1 MAAVEEGLDD
11 LRKKRLAYF
20 GTFGKTDLLN
30 NHSATLNNNVANCPK
45 EPENCSEKQFD
56 KNYNLVDNQ
65 EYEAGLLPANFRRDE
80 TQFNNGETSHHDQH
94 FALSEKMAQNGTE
107 KDSETKME
115 YKHGDLNGLNM
126 TTFSEHGT
134 TPAVTIQKSSVKVN
148 RDFNLEYGSH
158 SDLPAELK
166 HTVQGM
172 SQKSNDLDAYNE
184 TVERL
189 IQATKEELL
198 GLKSN
203 DDIWKKFKKD
213 GFQDQHLSE
222 EASFVKNKLINDD
235 HERVKLG
242 DTTHSQSSG
251 KNSKADS
258 YDHPELLMNEK
269 ENKTTKISHTSFE
282 KPEISKYEPQLFS
295 GSQTQSQVQKSL
307 TSTKVEEIFNSRMF
321 PRQPEHAHDIQ
332 ESREFETVKETVGVQ
347 QSSDMTELGL
357 ATHRPDSDR
366 QEGLE
371 VEAEDLNL
379 GDTVTKEL
387 RTVLGEEKFREF
399 LAKAKRDIDDLHERS
414 SENSNSARR
423 DKTPRLIKDKTLVRS
438 MPPSQH
444 SNSNDSKSRRPRK
457 HDVITTPKK
466 EVQQFTTEPE
476 EAVQVNCS
484 ANFIPRLSD
493 GDAIENMIEEY
504 VLNKSEDKRKQS
516 DSKVLSKSSGENVDA
531 GVTENEKLVPTLDLN
546 DVNKQTSPR
555 PKLNRPKHEP
565 PTIYQDNKTNSVK
578 EVQERKGSGDVR
590 LRQSNYE
597 QVTVPRN
604 VAFSADEIYNQ
615 AYGLMYPGQSAAMKQ
630 HYLHGN
636 PVLQGDFGPM
646 QYVPYN
652 VPQTPTTPESQ
663 PVFQAFL
670 QGRHEPEVCRP
681 AINYEM
687 IAQYR
692 GIPARQLSFQGEG
705 TPVPHPPV
713 ESSNMSYDLPHTRH
727 QGMHQTMHIPH
738 PPTTP
743 TSVPV
748 SPEYFYPSHSTSDS
762 RGQTTLPACI
772 AHPKPIESVPHP
784 AVASASLN
792 LKYTTPLPATV
803 SAGTARI
810 PVSVTTQT
818 ANEDQ
823 TSPPPQTPTTS
834 NAEVQT
840 DREDYNVHETTDK
853 GR

>member
-20 GTFGKTDLLN
+20 QTFGKTDLLN
-30 NHSATLNNNVANCPK
+30 NHSTGLNNNIANCPK
-45 EPENCSEKQFD
+45 LPENYSEKHFD
-56 KNYNLVDNQ
+56 KNYNLVGNQ
-65 EYEAGLLPANFRRDE
+65 EYEAGLIPANVWKDD
-80 TQFNNGETSHHDQH
+80 TQFNNGETSHNDQH
-94 FALSEKMAQNGTE
+94 FALSEKMVQKRTE

-115 YKHGDLNGLNM
+115 YKHVDVNDLNM
-126 TTFSEHGT
+126 PTFSEHGGT
-134 TPAVTIQKSSVKVN
+134 SAVTVQESNVKVN
-148 RDFNLEYGSH
+148 RDSNLEYGSH
-158 SDLPAELK
+158 SDLPAKLK
-166 HTVQGM
+166 HTVQEM

-213 GFQDQHLSE
+213 GFQGQHLSE
-222 EASFVKNKLINDD
+222 EASFVKNKLINED

-242 DTTHSQSSG
+242 G
-251 KNSKADS
+251 EKSKTDS
-258 YDHPELLMNEK
+258 YDDPELLMNEK
-269 ENKTTKISHTSFE
+269 ENKTSKISHTSFE
-282 KPEISKYEPQLFS
+282 KPEISKYEPQLFN
-295 GSQTQSQVQKSL
+295 GSQAQSQVQKSL

-321 PRQPEHAHDIQ
+321 PRQPEHVHNIQ
-332 ESREFETVKETVGVQ
+332 DSREFETVKETVGVQ

-366 QEGLE
+366 QEELE
-371 VEAEDLNL
+371 VEAKDLNL

-387 RTVLGEEKFREF
+387 RIVLGEEKFRKF

-438 MPPSQH
+438 MPSSQH

-457 HDVITTPKK
+457 HDVVTTPKK
-466 EVQQFTTEPE
+466 EVHQFTTEPE

-493 GDAIENMIEEY
+493 GDAIENMIGEY
-504 VLNKSEDKRKQS
+504 VLNKSEDKSKQS
-516 DSKVLSKSSGENVDA
+516 DSKVLSKSSSENVDT
-531 GVTENEKLVPTLDLN
+531 GFTENEKLVPTLDLN

-590 LRQSNYE
+590 VRQSNYE

-615 AYGLMYPGQSAAMKQ
+615 AYGLMYPGQSAVMKQ

-636 PVLQGDFGPM
+636 PVLQADYGSM

-681 AINYEM
+681 AVNYEM

-692 GIPARQLSFQGEG
+692 GIPARQLSFQGESN
-705 TPVPHPPV
+705 PVPHPPV
-713 ESSNMSYDLPHTRH
+713 ESTNMSYDLSHTRY
-727 QGMHQTMHIPH
+727 QGMQQTMHIPH

-748 SPEYFYPSHSTSDS
+748 SPEYFYPSYSTSDS
-762 RGQTTLPACI
+762 RGQATLPACI
-772 AHPKPIESVPHP
+772 AHPKPVESVPHP

-803 SAGTARI
+803 SVGPARI

-818 ANEDQ
+818 ANEDH
-823 TSPPPQTPTTS
+823 TSQPPQTPTTS

-840 DREDYNVHETTDK
+840 DREDYYNAHEATDK